1 MGILRSSY
9 ERAYRRGASGWDTGI
24 TPPELMALLE
34 GPNALEPGRA
44 LDLGCGTGTNA
55 ITLAQHGWFVTGVD
69 FSSLAISSARRKADW
84 VSGVSFVEGDVTRLG
99 ELGVDGPFDLVVDI
113 GCFHSVAPNRR
124 EAYAREVARVTRPGG
139 VFLVFAFGPWLRLP
153 GSRRT
158 REREIRRRF
167 ERAFD
172 LERVEL
178 GTTPPGVAWF
188 TLRRRGEPAPGS
200 NP

>member
-1 MGILRSSY
+1 MGVLRALY
-9 ERAYRRGASGWDTGI
+9 ERAYRRGATGWDTGI

-34 GPNALEPGRA
+34 GPDALEPGRA

-84 VSGVSFVEGDVTRLG
+84 VSGVTFVEGDVTRLR
-99 ELGVDGPFDLVVDI
+99 ELGVDGPFDLVLDI

-124 EAYAREVARVTRPGG
+124 GAYVREVTRVTRPGS
-139 VFLVFAFGPWLRLP
+139 LVLLFAFGPWFRLP

-158 REREIRRRF
+158 REPEIRRRF
-167 ERAFD
+167 GRAFD

-178 GTTPPGVAWF
+178 GTTPPGAAWF
-188 TLRRRGEPAPGS
+188 TLRRRPDPPAAA
-200 NP
+200 